1 MSIISEKSLNNLLDV
16 SEEEAQEQLQKLQNE
31 LDISENQYHSD
42 KFEFNCIRYT
52 MLAVIAMMFYLLITC
67 HEEIF

>member
-31 LDISENQYHSD
+31 LNDSENQYHSD

-52 MLAVIAMMFYLLITC
+52 MVAVIAMMFYIIITMT
-67 HEEIF
+67 

>member
-31 LDISENQYHSD
+31 LNDSENQYHSD
-42 KFEFNCIRYT
+42 KFQFNCMRYT
-52 MLAVIAMMFYLLITC
+52 MVAVIAMMFYIIITMT
-67 HEEIF
+67 

>member
-31 LDISENQYHSD
+31 LNDSENQYHSD
-42 KFEFNCIRYT
+42 KFQFNCMRYT
-52 MLAVIAMMFYLLITC
+52 MVATIAMIFIFLIT
-67 HEEIF
+67 HYEEIF

>member
-31 LDISENQYHSD
+31 LNDSENQYHSD
-42 KFEFNCIRYT
+42 KFEFNCMRYT
-52 MLAVIAMMFYLLITC
+52 MVAVIAMMFYIIITMT
-67 HEEIF
+67 